1 MFLINVFHWPI
12 PSQYCPWPPHRQWR
26 ITALRSTMMKG
37 RLGRMRN
44 SECKNRLR
52 DHYLKINPHL
62 NHTDFTI
69 SETQVCAM
77 SLPSSRVFTDTCQG
91 DSGGPGVQFK
101 KGKLKTNSQGLAYP
115 DRAELIGVTSWG
127 LGCGSRLPGVYTR
140 ISRYSRYS
148 HMQIYWMFNSSN
160 RWFTG

>member
-1 MFLINVFHWPI
+1 
-12 PSQYCPWPPHRQWR
+12 
-26 ITALRSTMMKG
+26 MK
-37 RLGRMRN
+37 N
-44 SECKNRLR
+44 SECKIRLR

-77 SLPSSRVFTDTCQG
+77 SLPSSPVFTDSCQG

-101 KGKLKTNSQGLAYP
+101 KGKQMRRGLSP

-127 LGCGSRLPGVYTR
+127 LGCGSRLPGVYTIGLR
-140 ISRYSRYS
+140 GEDTPPFLEKKKTISTCS
-148 HMQIYWMFNSSN
+148 QEKNNF
-160 RWFTG
+160 F